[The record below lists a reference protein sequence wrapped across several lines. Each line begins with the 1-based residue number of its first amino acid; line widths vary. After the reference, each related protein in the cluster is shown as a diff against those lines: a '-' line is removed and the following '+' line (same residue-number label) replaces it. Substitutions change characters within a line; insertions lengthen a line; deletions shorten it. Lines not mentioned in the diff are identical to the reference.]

1 MTTAELRFLQSPE
14 YKKYVR
20 RFGDKITGGKGK
32 GMQVSISLNYR
43 EF

>member
-14 YKKYVR
+14 QKKLIR
-20 RFGDKITGGKGK
+20 KFGDKITGWKGE